1 MSILPAGSW
10 HDQLNPFGHLAGAA
24 GKVVA
29 DGWTAAM
36 LGLWN
41 AGLWAMRLVLNIMDA
56 FLTPDVSESGPG
68 AELYRTTFWI
78 AGALVLVMVM
88 IQLGV
93 AAIRRDAKSLATVLV
108 GGAQFVIVW
117 AAWVT
122 YGVAVI
128 AACGGLTRAL
138 MGSLLKVSS
147 WSAWQPWAPFTTGD
161 IIDGT
166 VATVLGLMGLLL
178 WLAAIGHL
186 LVMLTRAGALMV
198 LCATTPIS
206 AAGLVSDA
214 GRSWFWKSLRWFHA
228 AAFTPVLMIL
238 VLGIGIQMTT
248 GVANGLADKTQAA
261 IGTALPGVILIL
273 ISCFAPL
280 ALFKLLAFVDPG
292 TSSGAAVRQ
301 GLAAQ
306 GGLQGLLGGKS
317 GAGESSGAASSTDS
331 SGRSQGE
338 SAGED
343 STSDR
348 FTKAQGG
355 LLGGFGGAAGSAAAT
370 GLGGLASLGAKGAAI
385 GADLTNQMGA
395 GHHTYQP
402 DFGGGGKSSNGPG
415 RKQQDEQ
422 EGQGNGDP
430 NGTIPDSGGTPD
442 QVADPTTGATS
453 PHQAASGPQTP
464 LPAPPTPG
472 SGQSGSGSSGEGPGA
487 SKGGGSKGGSPMGG
501 AGGGAGEAGGA
512 AGGAEAVAV
521 VAI

>member
-1 MSILPAGSW
+1 MLPAGSW
-10 HDQLNPFGHLAGAA
+10 YDQLNPFGYLAGAA

-56 FLTPDVSESGPG
+56 FLTPDLSEKGPG
-68 AELYRTTFWI
+68 AQIYSATFWI
-78 AGALVLVMVM
+78 AGALVLIMVM

-93 AAIRRDAKSLATVLV
+93 AAIRRDGKSLATLLV
-108 GGAQFVIVW
+108 GGAQFTIVW
-117 AAWVT
+117 AAWVA

-138 MGSLLKVSS
+138 MGSLLKASS
-147 WSAWQPWAPFTTGD
+147 WSAWQPWTPFTTAD

-178 WLAAIGHL
+178 WLSAIGHL
-186 LVMLTRAGALMV
+186 LVMLTRGGALMV
-198 LCATTPIS
+198 LSATTPIS
-206 AAGLVSDA
+206 AAGLVADA

-228 AAFTPVLMIL
+228 AAFTPVLMVL

-292 TSSGAAVRQ
+292 TSSGSAVRQ

-306 GGLQGLLGGKS
+306 GGLQGLLGRGS
-317 GAGESSGAASSTDS
+317 SSGESSGAASSTDEH
-331 SGRSQGE
+331 GRSQGE

-355 LLGGFGGAAGSAAAT
+355 LLSGLGAVGSAAAS
-370 GLGGLASLGAKGAAI
+370 GLGAMASAGAKGASI
-385 GADLTNQMGA
+385 GADLTNQMSV

-402 DFGGGGKSSNGPG
+402 DFGSDKKKSNISGGK
-415 RKQQDEQ
+415 QQGEQ

-430 NGTIPDSGGTPD
+430 NGTTPD
-442 QVADPTTGATS
+442 AGGAPIQGVGS
-453 PHQAASGPQTP
+453 PPP
-464 LPAPPTPG
+464 LPAPPASG
-472 SGQSGSGSSGEGPGA
+472 SGGSGSGSSGGGPAG
-487 SKGGGSKGGSPMGG
+487 PLGG
-501 AGGGAGEAGGA
+501 AGGGAEGAGGA
-512 AGGAEAVAV
+512 AGGGAEAAAV
-521 VAI
+521 VAV